1 MLRIPVWCSSF
12 LEYVLEASTL
22 FFTTVFPKVIEKRML
37 VMQNFDEQTSSIMG
51 DENIIMN

>member
-12 LEYVLEASTL
+12 LENVLEASTL
-22 FFTTVFPKVIEKRML
+22 FFNTVFPKEIEKRML